1 MEGSCA
7 QAVGSSSGGPAVN
20 ASEGKLCAFTGSPI
34 LISSGLRIGQPS
46 GPWFVLNAT
55 LHLFSAPHAYL
66 LPNRN
71 GHVSARL
78 PLLPG
83 QVNQKTP
90 QQFQSLSKLSKRSKV
105 CTPGPCSHC
114 ADARVEPLS
123 VTSC

>member
-1 MEGSCA
+1 MRIYWK
-7 QAVGSSSGGPAVN
+7 PD
-20 ASEGKLCAFTGSPI
+20 
-34 LISSGLRIGQPS
+34 LISSGLKIGQPS

-83 QVNQKTP
+83 QVNQKRPNSSSRSANCPRDQKSVLPDPAVTAQTP
-90 QQFQSLSKLSKRSKV
+90 VSSLFLSQVAELVPKH
-105 CTPGPCSHC
+105 TPTNAATQRTCLRTL
-114 ADARVEPLS
+114 A
-123 VTSC
+123 